1 VLTQHLVGDAGLAD
15 ARVPAAAG
23 ARWKNRGVS
32 NPANFY
38 EEVGAAPVS
47 EKIVAR
53 FFEEVRPDEILRPLY
68 PEEDLGPAEVRLR
81 MRHARRGFV
90 QVGVG
95 LKLGRVLDAVLLQRA
110 L

>member
-15 ARVPAAAG
+15 ARVPASAG

-38 EEVGAAPVS
+38 EEVGATPVS

-53 FFEEVRPDEILRPLY
+53 FFEEVRADEIPRPLY

-81 MRHARRGFV
+81 HVRRGFV